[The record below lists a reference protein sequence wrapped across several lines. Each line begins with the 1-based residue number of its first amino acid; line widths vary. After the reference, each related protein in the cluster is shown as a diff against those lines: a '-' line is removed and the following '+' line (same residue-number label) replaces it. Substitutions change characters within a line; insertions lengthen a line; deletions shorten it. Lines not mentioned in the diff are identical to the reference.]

1 MKKKVVNLMNKE
13 VSEVELPESVFGIK
27 VFPDILHQ
35 LIWVP
40 GCIYPLH
47 RTRGSSNKPYEMHF
61 GLLYKVL
68 ELPVWVLVR
77 KNISQ
82 ALKL

>member
-35 LIWVP
+35 YILLLCTLSLIFRV
-40 GCIYPLH
+40 L
-47 RTRGSSNKPYEMHF
+47 F
-61 GLLYKVL
+61 GFQKYFFPFSVVILYNNGQ
-68 ELPVWVLVR
+68 R
-77 KNISQ
+77 Y
-82 ALKL
+82 